1 MSGSMMPQ
9 QAQQAPPALPP
20 QILQAL
26 MMQRAQQGGG
36 MPGQPPGGGMAMP
49 PQMPPRPPMMPQP
62 GMPPMAGGMP
72 PGPPGPPPGAPGM
85 AGPPMPP
92 RPQLPPGGLTPPG
105 AQGAPNPALLSM
117 FGRAA
122 GASPG
127 GPQGMNMNP
136 AEAMA
141 MKGRFGDTILAH
153 LTPGEITIP
162 VQLQS
167 PAVLNAIRAEFKKV
181 GVSPAKFVA
190 GSPVGS
196 HNPATGAQEFSWL
209 PALLSVLGGVGG
221 SLVAPG
227 VGTAIG
233 AGLGGAVGEKAAGG
247 SFDQALITGLASGA
261 GSAVAPAVGAKLGN
275 LWGTG
280 LAGQAATGATMG
292 AGGAALQGGNPLQGA
307 LQGGVTGSL
316 GAALPATPNPVTGNS
331 LSASTG
337 IPQNTIQSLVQ
348 AAPSA
353 APVQSQGNGGLLGTL
368 MSPRI
373 WGGGI
378 GAGIGSAF
386 AGPTGPQ
393 PNGLPPGF
401 NDKMPALNPNFNQ
414 LLGNSNGSQ
423 VNFNGFSPATV
434 ANGPGF
440 NFYRPM

>member
-26 MMQRAQQGGG
+26 MMQRAQPAGG

-72 PGPPGPPPGAPGM
+72 PGAGMPPGMPPGPPGPLPGAPGM

-122 GASPG
+122 GAPPG
-127 GPQGMNMNP
+127 GPQGMNMNQ

-162 VQLQS
+162 VELQS
-167 PAVLNAIRAEFKKV
+167 PALLNAIRSEFKKV

-196 HNPATGAQEFSWL
+196 HNPETGAQEFSWL

-221 SLVAPG
+221 SMIAPG

-233 AGLGGAVGEKAAGG
+233 AGVGGAVGEKAAGG
-247 SFDQALITGLASGA
+247 SFDQALVTGLASGA

-275 LWGTG
+275 LWGTN

-292 AGGAALQGGNPLQGA
+292 AGGAALQGGNPVQGA
-307 LQGGVTGSL
+307 LQGGVTGGL
-316 GAALPATPNPVTGNS
+316 G
-331 LSASTG
+331 SAIS
-337 IPQNTIQSLVQ
+337 
-348 AAPSA
+348 PSA
-353 APVQSQGNGGLLGTL
+353 PAGAPVSVGSTSPSAPGASNGGGLLGTL

-378 GAGIGSAF
+378 GAGIGSAL

-393 PNGLPPGF
+393 SNGLPPGF

>member
-1 MSGSMMPQ
+1 MSGSMMPPP
-9 QAQQAPPALPP
+9 AQQPQLPPQLPP

-26 MMQRAQQGGG
+26 MMQRAQGGG
-36 MPGQPPGGGMAMP
+36 LPGQPPGGGMAMP
-49 PQMPPRPPMMPQP
+49 PPMPLRPPMMPQP
-62 GMPPMAGGMP
+62 GMPPMGGGMP
-72 PGPPGPPPGAPGM
+72 PGPGMPPPGPPGM
-85 AGPPMPP
+85 AGPQMPP
-92 RPQLPPGGLTPPG
+92 RPPMPPGGLPPGGLTPPG
-105 AQGAPNPALLSM
+105 AQGSPNPALLSM

-122 GASPG
+122 GAPPG

-167 PAVLNAIRAEFKKV
+167 PAVLNAIRNEFKKV

-209 PALLSVLGGVGG
+209 PALMSVLGGVGG

-233 AGLGGAVGEKAAGG
+233 AGLGGAAGEGLSGG
-247 SFDQALITGLASGA
+247 NFTQSLETGLASGA
-261 GSAVAPAVGAKLGN
+261 GSYLAPAIGSKLGS
-275 LWGTG
+275 LWGGAGSG
-280 LAGQAATGATMG
+280 LAGGAATGATMG
-292 AGGAALQGGNPLQGA
+292 AGSAALTGGNPVQGA
-307 LQGGVTGSL
+307 AQGAATGGL
-316 GAALPATPNPVTGNS
+316 GAAVAPAATPG
-331 LSASTG
+331 ASPLG
-337 IPQNTIQSLVQ
+337 VGSPS
-348 AAPSA
+348 PSA
-353 APVQSQGNGGLLGTL
+353 PGASNGGGLLGTL

-378 GAGIGSAF
+378 GAGIGSAI
-386 AGPTGPQ
+386 AGPTGAQ
-393 PNGLPPGF
+393 SNGLPPGF

-414 LLGNSNGSQ
+414 LLGNSNGSRI
-423 VNFNGFSPATV
+423 NFNGFNPSLV

-440 NFYRPM
+440 NFYQPS